1 MTPARLLLA
10 AAAVL
15 PLLLPP
21 AAATP
26 VPNPGQEQAPA
37 AAPGHD
43 AAQAQS
49 PAAPPTAAA
58 SHAPVPAAPA
68 AAGPLSASRVPAPL
82 PLLPGPVPAG
92 SSASPAAAPLTAAS
106 LADPHAAAPPPTG
119 APAIVPLPPGR
130 AGAFERTA
138 APGSQAAIATSK
150 PPPGLLQLPAK
161 ADATAVA
168 QSATHRSSPAP
179 ISSPAAAADPR
190 ARAAGGSTPADA
202 PPAPSPSPDDLPVFC
217 PVPAPA
223 AAGGAAASG
232 LAVPSRAEAGSRP
245 ASSAPGGAAAPPAVA
260 AVADGAPPPQ
270 PPAKAPPPHTQ
281 PKQSPTAP
289 PDSTAAPDA
298 DSLARTYRRTGVA
311 ASVERPTEALVPF
324 GHLRPILR
332 CAPLRACVVVL
343 EPGELV
349 LSTSLGDAERWLVQ
363 AAASGAG
370 GATPILV
377 VKPIA
382 CDLSTNLV
390 VATDRRIYELA
401 LDSPPCRNAD
411 SGDATY
417 NPRLQYTGVTRF
429 YYPDEL
435 VRRWA
440 GEEELARAEAERASQ
455 GRTPLAPAA
464 RLAHLNFDYSWDR
477 GRRWPWVP
485 SQVFDDGEH
494 TYLALAPAARLADMP
509 LLFALGPRGEL
520 TLINHHLEGQTM
532 IADRVL
538 ERAVLIV
545 GAAGKRDAQRLE
557 IVNRAYAGSAATA
570 ATAARR

>member
-21 AAATP
+21 GAAATP
-26 VPNPGQEQAPA
+26 GPNPGQVQAPA

-58 SHAPVPAAPA
+58 SHAPVPASPA
-68 AAGPLSASRVPAPL
+68 AAGPLSASRVPATL
-82 PLLPGPVPAG
+82 
-92 SSASPAAAPLTAAS
+92 
-106 LADPHAAAPPPTG
+106 
-119 APAIVPLPPGR
+119 PLPPGLLR
-130 AGAFERTA
+130 AGASASESAAPITAGSLHHSHSTA
-138 APGSQAAIATSK
+138 APPATA
-150 PPPGLLQLPAK
+150 PPG
-161 ADATAVA
+161 
-168 QSATHRSSPAP
+168 S
-179 ISSPAAAADPR
+179 
-190 ARAAGGSTPADA
+190 
-202 PPAPSPSPDDLPVFC
+202 PPAPDDLPVFC
-217 PVPAPA
+217 AVPAPA
-223 AAGGAAASG
+223 AAAPAGATDLPEPSTPEPAAKASQAAPVPAAAG
-232 LAVPSRAEAGSRP
+232 
-245 ASSAPGGAAAPPAVA
+245 
-260 AVADGAPPPQ
+260 DGAGDTRPPS
-270 PPAKAPPPHTQ
+270 PPAKAPPPHAQ
-281 PKQSPTAP
+281 AKPSSTAP
-289 PDSTAAPDA
+289 SDFTADA
-298 DSLARTYRRTGVA
+298 DALARAYRRTGVA

-477 GRRWPWVP
+477 ARRWPWVP

-494 TYLALAPAARLADMP
+494 TYLALSPGARLADMP

-520 TLINHHLEGQTM
+520 TLINHHLEGQTL

-538 ERAVLIV
+538 ERAVLVV
-545 GAAGKRDAQRLE
+545 GAASNRDAQRLE
-557 IVNRAYAGSAATA
+557 IVNRAYAVSATIGATG
-570 ATAARR
+570 ARR